1 MYADVLEARGL
12 VVELTDLA
20 SRPLV
25 VENNFEVVFDWVSFG
40 MRDRAANVDFEG
52 VFRTVEGCAVG
63 I

>member
-1 MYADVLEARGL
+1 MYPDVLEARGF

-25 VENNFEVVFDWVSFG
+25 VENNFEVGFDWLSFG
-40 MRDRAANVDFEG
+40 MRDRAVNVDFEG
-52 VFRTVEGCAVG
+52 VFRTAEGCAVG